1 VLFKKA
7 RGEHQDAIIV
17 TLVGC
22 AFFFASSHVLP
33 YIPTILAST
42 LVLYI
47 GLLLMID
54 GLWKTS
60 GCMVWS
66 EWIIVLGTSLGCTFL
81 GFAQGIAMG
90 LGISVVLHYLLD
102 TYGSVTCIKKSD
114 DLH

>member
-1 VLFKKA
+1 VLFNSAEGKHK
-7 RGEHQDAIIV
+7 DAVIV

-66 EWIIVLGTSLGCTFL
+66 EWIIVLGTTLGCTFL
-81 GFAQGIAMG
+81 GFAQGIATG

-102 TYGSVTCIKKSD
+102 TYNSVICSKRSD
-114 DLH
+114 ILH